1 MVNVKRLTVGV
12 PCSIIVTMF
21 KIIGNLHHWDYCKHC
36 EEQLLYEV
44 GARFKERILN
54 IYGRSRTSSSPSS
67 RR

>member
-12 PCSIIVTMF
+12 PCSIILTMF

-36 EEQLLYEV
+36 EEQLLYV
-44 GARFKERILN
+44 VSARFKERILN

>member
-36 EEQLLYEV
+36 EEQLLYVV
-44 GARFKERILN
+44 GAGFKERILN